1 MPALDVPPRHSTLG
15 RVITGLMAFTVL
27 WGLFVGVHPQP
38 SPRVQ
43 MVMLLAM
50 ALLTVAALWLRRRDR
65 CAYERRLA
73 REAAARAVVEDRL
86 VIARELHDAVSGN
99 LGAITVRCAVA
110 QRLETSPD
118 GLRHALR
125 DVESASREATD
136 GLRHMLAVLR
146 DEGAAAHGIPDPTG
160 AAGPAGPVRAGS
172 ESPVVPAT
180 AVGMAGPARAAGSA
194 SPAGLA
200 AAGPAGPVRA
210 AGSASPAIAAGAPGG
225 PGDRMIRPARGA
237 PAGAGAP
244 HGAGTG
250 GAAVAASWRGSGIG
264 AGDPDSAL
272 AGAVTRARRAGVEVE
287 IDADRGA
294 GPSPMGE
301 TVARVVGEALV
312 NTARHAGPSR
322 ARVTV
327 RQESSRLRVI
337 VVDDGP
343 APGWTPRPGAGQ
355 GLRGLCERVEAM
367 GGTLSAGPLR
377 GAGSAGHGADGA
389 DDGRSA
395 GGAGGTAGA
404 IGDAGAVGASRAGF
418 VVEAVLP
425 LPVARTGGVGGVT
438 GSRDDCFEIRPAR
451 ARGGTP

>member
-1 MPALDVPPRHSTLG
+1 MPAPDVPPRHSTLG

-136 GLRHMLAVLR
+136 GLRRMLAVLR

-160 AAGPAGPVRAGS
+160 AAGMAGPVRAGS

-194 SPAGLA
+194 G
-200 AAGPAGPVRA
+200 
-210 AGSASPAIAAGAPGG
+210 PAIAAGAPGG

-237 PAGAGAP
+237 PAGAP
-244 HGAGTG
+244 HGAGTA
-250 GAAVAASWRGSGIG
+250 GAAVAASWRESGIG
-264 AGDPDSAL
+264 AGNPDSAL

>member
-136 GLRHMLAVLR
+136 GLRRMLAVLR

-180 AVGMAGPARAAGSA
+180 AAGM
-194 SPAGLA
+194 
-200 AAGPAGPVRA
+200 AGPVRA

-294 GPSPMGE
+294 GPSPTGE
-301 TVARVVGEALV
+301 AVARVVGEALV

-327 RQESSRLRVI
+327 RREFSRLRVI

-343 APGWTPRPGAGQ
+343 APGWTPRPGTGQ
-355 GLRGLCERVEAM
+355 GLRGLRELVEAM

-377 GAGSAGHGADGA
+377 GAGGAGRGGDGA
-389 DDGRSA
+389 AGGRGA
-395 GGAGGTAGA
+395 GGADGTAGA
-404 IGDAGAVGASRAGF
+404 VRAGF

-425 LPVARTGGVGGVT
+425 LPATRTGGVGGAT
-438 GSRDDCFEIRPAR
+438 ASRAGPRESAEESHE
-451 ARGGTP
+451 

>member
-125 DVESASREATD
+125 DAESASREATD
-136 GLRHMLAVLR
+136 GLRRMLAVLR

-160 AAGPAGPVRAGS
+160 ASGMAGPVRAGS
-172 ESPVVPAT
+172 ESPV
-180 AVGMAGPARAAGSA
+180 
-194 SPAGLA
+194 GLA
-200 AAGPAGPVRA
+200 AAGPAGPVR
-210 AGSASPAIAAGAPGG
+210 AAGAPGG

-244 HGAGTG
+244 HGAGTA

-301 TVARVVGEALV
+301 AVARVVGEALV

-327 RQESSRLRVI
+327 RREFSRLRVI

-343 APGWTPRPGAGQ
+343 APGWTPRPGTGQ
-355 GLRGLCERVEAM
+355 GLRGLRELVEAM

-377 GAGSAGHGADGA
+377 GAGGAGHGGDGA
-389 DDGRSA
+389 AGGRGA
-395 GGAGGTAGA
+395 GGADGT
-404 IGDAGAVGASRAGF
+404 AGAVGAVRAGF

-425 LPVARTGGVGGVT
+425 LPATRTGGVGGAT
-438 GSRDDCFEIRPAR
+438 ASRAGPRESAEESHE
-451 ARGGTP
+451 

>member
-1 MPALDVPPRHSTLG
+1 MPAPDVPPRHSPLG
-15 RVITGLMAFTVL
+15 RAITGLTVVVVGLGTMVGFFPAPSRRAQMTVL
-27 WGLFVGVHPQP
+27 LVMAGLV
-38 SPRVQ
+38 
-43 MVMLLAM
+43 
-50 ALLTVAALWLRRRDR
+50 VASLWLRRRDQR
-65 CAYERRLA
+65 AYERRLA
-73 REAAARAVVEDRL
+73 QETAARAVAEDRL

-110 QRLETSPD
+110 QRLETTPD

-125 DVESASREATD
+125 DAESSSREATD
-136 GLRHMLAVLR
+136 GLRRMLAVLR

-160 AAGPAGPVRAGS
+160 AAGP
-172 ESPVVPAT
+172 E
-180 AVGMAGPARAAGSA
+180 GPAGF
-194 SPAGLA
+194 A
-200 AAGPAGPVRA
+200 AAGEAGV
-210 AGSASPAIAAGAPGG
+210 PGG
-225 PGDRMIRPARGA
+225 PGNRMIRPARGT
-237 PAGAGAP
+237 PAGAGASR
-244 HGAGTG
+244 GTG
-250 GAAVAASWRGSGIG
+250 AAGAAVGASWRGTGIG

-272 AGAVTRARRAGVEVE
+272 AEAVTRARRAGVEVE

>member
-1 MPALDVPPRHSTLG
+1 MPAPDVPPRHSTLG

-65 CAYERRLA
+65 RAYERRLA

-99 LGAITVRCAVA
+99 LSAITVRCAVA

-125 DVESASREATD
+125 DAESSSREATD
-136 GLRHMLAVLR
+136 GLRRMLAVLR

-160 AAGPAGPVRAGS
+160 AAGP
-172 ESPVVPAT
+172 E
-180 AVGMAGPARAAGSA
+180 GPAGF
-194 SPAGLA
+194 A
-200 AAGPAGPVRA
+200 AAGEAGV
-210 AGSASPAIAAGAPGG
+210 PGG
-225 PGDRMIRPARGA
+225 PGNRMIRPARGT
-237 PAGAGAP
+237 PAGAGASR
-244 HGAGTG
+244 GTG
-250 GAAVAASWRGSGIG
+250 TAGAAVGASWRGTGIG

-272 AGAVTRARRAGVEVE
+272 AEAVTRARRAGVEVE

-343 APGWTPRPGAGQ
+343 APGWTPRPGTGQ
-355 GLRGLCERVEAM
+355 GLRGLRELVEAM

-377 GAGSAGHGADGA
+377 GAGGAGHGGDGA
-389 DDGRSA
+389 AGGRGA
-395 GGAGGTAGA
+395 GGADGT
-404 IGDAGAVGASRAGF
+404 AGAVGAVRAGF
-418 VVEAVLP
+418 VVEAILP
-425 LPVARTGGVGGVT
+425 LPATRTGGVGGAT
-438 GSRDDCFEIRPAR
+438 ASRAGPRESAEESHE
-451 ARGGTP
+451 

>member
-136 GLRHMLAVLR
+136 GLRRMLAVLR

-160 AAGPAGPVRAGS
+160 AA
-172 ESPVVPAT
+172 
-180 AVGMAGPARAAGSA
+180 GMAGPARAAGSA

-200 AAGPAGPVRA
+200 AAGPAGPARA
-210 AGSASPAIAAGAPGG
+210 AGSAGPAIAAGAPGG

-244 HGAGTG
+244 HGAGTA

-294 GPSPMGE
+294 GPSPTGE
-301 TVARVVGEALV
+301 AVARVVGEALV

-327 RQESSRLRVI
+327 RREFSRLRVI

-343 APGWTPRPGAGQ
+343 APGWTPRPGTGQ
-355 GLRGLCERVEAM
+355 GLRGLRELVEAM

-377 GAGSAGHGADGA
+377 GAGGAGRGGDGAAGGRGAGGADG
-389 DDGRSA
+389 
-395 GGAGGTAGA
+395 T
-404 IGDAGAVGASRAGF
+404 AGAVGAVRAGF

-425 LPVARTGGVGGVT
+425 LPATRTGGVGGAT
-438 GSRDDCFEIRPAR
+438 ASRAGPRESAEESHE
-451 ARGGTP
+451 

>member
-1 MPALDVPPRHSTLG
+1 
-15 RVITGLMAFTVL
+15 MAFTVL

-136 GLRHMLAVLR
+136 GLRRMLAVLR

-180 AVGMAGPARAAGSA
+180 AAGM
-194 SPAGLA
+194 
-200 AAGPAGPVRA
+200 AGPVRA

-343 APGWTPRPGAGQ
+343 APGWTPRPGTGQ
-355 GLRGLCERVEAM
+355 GLRGLRELVEAM

-377 GAGSAGHGADGA
+377 GAGGAGRGGDGA
-389 DDGRSA
+389 AGGRGA
-395 GGAGGTAGA
+395 GGADGTAGA
-404 IGDAGAVGASRAGF
+404 VRAGF

-425 LPVARTGGVGGVT
+425 LPATRTGGVGGAT
-438 GSRDDCFEIRPAR
+438 ASRAGPRESAEESHE
-451 ARGGTP
+451 

>member
-65 CAYERRLA
+65 RAYERRLA

-125 DVESASREATD
+125 DAESSSREATD
-136 GLRHMLAVLR
+136 GLRRMLAVLR

-160 AAGPAGPVRAGS
+160 AAGP
-172 ESPVVPAT
+172 E
-180 AVGMAGPARAAGSA
+180 GPAGF
-194 SPAGLA
+194 A
-200 AAGPAGPVRA
+200 AAGEAGV
-210 AGSASPAIAAGAPGG
+210 PGG
-225 PGDRMIRPARGA
+225 PGNRMIRPARGT
-237 PAGAGAP
+237 PAGAGASR
-244 HGAGTG
+244 GTG
-250 GAAVAASWRGSGIG
+250 TAGAAVGASWRGTGIG

-272 AGAVTRARRAGVEVE
+272 AEAVTRARRAGVEVE

-367 GGTLSAGPLR
+367 GGTLSLVLDVDDHLVVPDPEPEHSREWSRHRLQEVPRIVSPLDFPQLVEHTLPDTAIKSLHGLLGTRSELNDPVRHLPLLLRCGSPQALTALRRETAGPW
-377 GAGSAGHGADGA
+377 
-389 DDGRSA
+389 
-395 GGAGGTAGA
+395 
-404 IGDAGAVGASRAGF
+404 
-418 VVEAVLP
+418 P
-425 LPVARTGGVGGVT
+425 
-438 GSRDDCFEIRPAR
+438 PA
-451 ARGGTP
+451 APSVPSPPA

>member
-1 MPALDVPPRHSTLG
+1 M
-15 RVITGLMAFTVL
+15 ITGLTVVIVGLGTMVGFFPAPSRRAQMTVL
-27 WGLFVGVHPQP
+27 LVMAGLV
-38 SPRVQ
+38 
-43 MVMLLAM
+43 
-50 ALLTVAALWLRRRDR
+50 VASLWLRRRDQR
-65 CAYERRLA
+65 AYERRLA
-73 REAAARAVVEDRL
+73 QETAARAVAEDRL

-110 QRLETSPD
+110 QRLETTPD

-125 DVESASREATD
+125 DAESSSREATD
-136 GLRHMLAVLR
+136 GLRRMLAVLR

-160 AAGPAGPVRAGS
+160 AAGP
-172 ESPVVPAT
+172 E
-180 AVGMAGPARAAGSA
+180 GPAGF
-194 SPAGLA
+194 A
-200 AAGPAGPVRA
+200 AAGEAGV
-210 AGSASPAIAAGAPGG
+210 PGG
-225 PGDRMIRPARGA
+225 PGNRMIRPARGT
-237 PAGAGAP
+237 PAGAGASR
-244 HGAGTG
+244 GTG
-250 GAAVAASWRGSGIG
+250 TAGAAVGASWRGTGIG

-272 AGAVTRARRAGVEVE
+272 AEAVTRARRAGVEVE

>member
-1 MPALDVPPRHSTLG
+1 MPAPDVPPRHSTLG

-65 CAYERRLA
+65 RAYERRLA

-99 LGAITVRCAVA
+99 LSAITVRCAVA

-125 DVESASREATD
+125 DAESSSREATD
-136 GLRHMLAVLR
+136 GLRRMLAVLR

-160 AAGPAGPVRAGS
+160 AAGP
-172 ESPVVPAT
+172 E
-180 AVGMAGPARAAGSA
+180 GPAGF
-194 SPAGLA
+194 A
-200 AAGPAGPVRA
+200 AAGEAGV
-210 AGSASPAIAAGAPGG
+210 PGG
-225 PGDRMIRPARGA
+225 PGNRMIRPARGT
-237 PAGAGAP
+237 PAGAGAARGP
-244 HGAGTG
+244 RPPGAPRGAAGGGAG
-250 GAAVAASWRGSGIG
+250 RG
-264 AGDPDSAL
+264 AGAPAPPL
-272 AGAVTRARRAGVEVE
+272 AEAVTRARRAGVEVE

-367 GGTLSAGPLR
+367 GGTLSLVLDVDDHPVVPDPEPEHPREWSRHRLQEVPRIVSPLDFPQLVEHTLPDTAIKSLHGLLGTRSELNDPVRHLPLLLRCGSPQALTALRRETAGPW
-377 GAGSAGHGADGA
+377 
-389 DDGRSA
+389 
-395 GGAGGTAGA
+395 
-404 IGDAGAVGASRAGF
+404 
-418 VVEAVLP
+418 P
-425 LPVARTGGVGGVT
+425 
-438 GSRDDCFEIRPAR
+438 PA
-451 ARGGTP
+451 APSVPSPPA

>member
-1 MPALDVPPRHSTLG
+1 
-15 RVITGLMAFTVL
+15 MAFTVL

-125 DVESASREATD
+125 DAESSSREATD
-136 GLRHMLAVLR
+136 GLRRMLAVLR

-160 AAGPAGPVRAGS
+160 AAGP
-172 ESPVVPAT
+172 E
-180 AVGMAGPARAAGSA
+180 GPAGF
-194 SPAGLA
+194 A
-200 AAGPAGPVRA
+200 AAGEAGV
-210 AGSASPAIAAGAPGG
+210 PGG
-225 PGDRMIRPARGA
+225 PGNRMIRPARGT
-237 PAGAGAP
+237 PAGAGASR
-244 HGAGTG
+244 GTG
-250 GAAVAASWRGSGIG
+250 TAGAAVGASWRGTGIG

-272 AGAVTRARRAGVEVE
+272 AEAVTRARRAGVEVE

>member
-136 GLRHMLAVLR
+136 GLRRMLAVLR

-160 AAGPAGPVRAGS
+160 ASGMAGPVRAGS

-180 AVGMAGPARAAGSA
+180 AAGMAGPTRAAGSA
-194 SPAGLA
+194 G
-200 AAGPAGPVRA
+200 
-210 AGSASPAIAAGAPGG
+210 PAIAAGAPGG

-244 HGAGTG
+244 HGAGTA
-250 GAAVAASWRGSGIG
+250 GAAVAASWRESGIG

-301 TVARVVGEALV
+301 AVARVVGEALV

-327 RQESSRLRVI
+327 RREFSRLRVI

-343 APGWTPRPGAGQ
+343 APGWTPRPGTGQ
-355 GLRGLCERVEAM
+355 GLRGLRELVEAM

-377 GAGSAGHGADGA
+377 GAGGAGHGGDGA
-389 DDGRSA
+389 AGGRGA
-395 GGAGGTAGA
+395 GGADGT
-404 IGDAGAVGASRAGF
+404 AGAVGAVRAGF

-425 LPVARTGGVGGVT
+425 LPATRTGGVGGAT
-438 GSRDDCFEIRPAR
+438 ASRAGPRESAEESHE
-451 ARGGTP
+451 

>member
-1 MPALDVPPRHSTLG
+1 MPAPDVPPRHSTLG

-99 LGAITVRCAVA
+99 LSAITVRCAVA

-125 DVESASREATD
+125 DAESSSREATD
-136 GLRHMLAVLR
+136 GLRRMLAVLR

-160 AAGPAGPVRAGS
+160 AAGP
-172 ESPVVPAT
+172 E
-180 AVGMAGPARAAGSA
+180 GPAGF
-194 SPAGLA
+194 A
-200 AAGPAGPVRA
+200 AAGEAGV
-210 AGSASPAIAAGAPGG
+210 PGG
-225 PGDRMIRPARGA
+225 PGNRMIRPARGT
-237 PAGAGAP
+237 PAGAGASR
-244 HGAGTG
+244 GTG
-250 GAAVAASWRGSGIG
+250 TAGAAVGASWRGTGIG

-272 AGAVTRARRAGVEVE
+272 AEAVTRARRAGVEVE

-367 GGTLSAGPLR
+367 GGTLSLVLDVDDHLVVPDPEPEHPREWSRHRLQEVPRIVSPLDFPQLVEHTLPDTAIKSLHGLLGTRSELNDPVRHLPLLLRCGSPQALTALRRETAGPW
-377 GAGSAGHGADGA
+377 
-389 DDGRSA
+389 
-395 GGAGGTAGA
+395 
-404 IGDAGAVGASRAGF
+404 
-418 VVEAVLP
+418 P
-425 LPVARTGGVGGVT
+425 
-438 GSRDDCFEIRPAR
+438 PA
-451 ARGGTP
+451 APSVPSPPA

>member
-1 MPALDVPPRHSTLG
+1 M
-15 RVITGLMAFTVL
+15 ITGLTVVIVGLGTMVGFSPAPSRRAQMTVL
-27 WGLFVGVHPQP
+27 LVMAGLV
-38 SPRVQ
+38 
-43 MVMLLAM
+43 
-50 ALLTVAALWLRRRDR
+50 VASLWLRRRDQR
-65 CAYERRLA
+65 AYERRLA
-73 REAAARAVVEDRL
+73 QETAARAVAEDRL

-110 QRLETSPD
+110 QRLETTPD

-125 DVESASREATD
+125 DAESSSREATD
-136 GLRHMLAVLR
+136 GLRRMLAVLR

-160 AAGPAGPVRAGS
+160 AAGP
-172 ESPVVPAT
+172 E
-180 AVGMAGPARAAGSA
+180 GPAGF
-194 SPAGLA
+194 A
-200 AAGPAGPVRA
+200 AAGEAGV
-210 AGSASPAIAAGAPGG
+210 PGG
-225 PGDRMIRPARGA
+225 PGTRMIRPARGT
-237 PAGAGAP
+237 PAGAGASR
-244 HGAGTG
+244 GTG
-250 GAAVAASWRGSGIG
+250 TAGAAVGASWRGTGIG

-272 AGAVTRARRAGVEVE
+272 AEAVTRARRAGVEVE

-301 TVARVVGEALV
+301 TVARVVGESLV

>member
-125 DVESASREATD
+125 DAESSSREATD
-136 GLRHMLAVLR
+136 GLRRMLAVLR

-160 AAGPAGPVRAGS
+160 AAGP
-172 ESPVVPAT
+172 E
-180 AVGMAGPARAAGSA
+180 GPAGF
-194 SPAGLA
+194 A
-200 AAGPAGPVRA
+200 AAGEAGV
-210 AGSASPAIAAGAPGG
+210 PGG
-225 PGDRMIRPARGA
+225 PGNRMIRPARGT
-237 PAGAGAP
+237 PAGAGASR
-244 HGAGTG
+244 GTG
-250 GAAVAASWRGSGIG
+250 TAGAAVGASWRGTGIG

-272 AGAVTRARRAGVEVE
+272 AEAVTRARRAGVEVE

-367 GGTLSAGPLR
+367 GGTLSLVLDVDDHLVVPDPEPEHPREWSRHRLQEVPRIVSPLDFPQLVEHTLPDTAIKSLHGLLGTRSELNDPVRHLPLLLRCGSSQALTALSRETAGP
-377 GAGSAGHGADGA
+377 
-389 DDGRSA
+389 
-395 GGAGGTAGA
+395 
-404 IGDAGAVGASRAGF
+404 
-418 VVEAVLP
+418 
-425 LPVARTGGVGGVT
+425 
-438 GSRDDCFEIRPAR
+438 
-451 ARGGTP
+451 

>member
-1 MPALDVPPRHSTLG
+1 MPAPDVPPRHSTLG

-65 CAYERRLA
+65 RAYERRLA

-125 DVESASREATD
+125 DAESSSREATD
-136 GLRHMLAVLR
+136 GLRRMLAVLR

-160 AAGPAGPVRAGS
+160 AAGP
-172 ESPVVPAT
+172 E
-180 AVGMAGPARAAGSA
+180 GPAGF
-194 SPAGLA
+194 A
-200 AAGPAGPVRA
+200 AAGEAGV
-210 AGSASPAIAAGAPGG
+210 PGG
-225 PGDRMIRPARGA
+225 PGNRMIRPARGT
-237 PAGAGAP
+237 PAGAGASR
-244 HGAGTG
+244 GTG
-250 GAAVAASWRGSGIG
+250 TAGAAVGASWRGTGIG

-272 AGAVTRARRAGVEVE
+272 AEAVTRARRAGVEVE

-367 GGTLSAGPLR
+367 GGTLSLVLDVDDHLVVPDPEPEHPREWSRHRLQEVPRIVSPLDFPQLVEHTLPDTAIKSLHGLLGTRSELNDPVRHLPLLLRCGSPQALTALRRETAGPW
-377 GAGSAGHGADGA
+377 
-389 DDGRSA
+389 
-395 GGAGGTAGA
+395 
-404 IGDAGAVGASRAGF
+404 
-418 VVEAVLP
+418 P
-425 LPVARTGGVGGVT
+425 
-438 GSRDDCFEIRPAR
+438 PA
-451 ARGGTP
+451 APSVPSPPA

>member
-136 GLRHMLAVLR
+136 GLRRMLAVLR

-180 AVGMAGPARAAGSA
+180 AAGMAGPA
-194 SPAGLA
+194 
-200 AAGPAGPVRA
+200 RA

-287 IDADRGA
+287 IDADRGV
-294 GPSPMGE
+294 GPSPTGE
-301 TVARVVGEALV
+301 AVARVVGEALV

-327 RQESSRLRVI
+327 RREFSRLRVI

-343 APGWTPRPGAGQ
+343 APGWTPRPGTGQ
-355 GLRGLCERVEAM
+355 GLRGLRELVEAM

-377 GAGSAGHGADGA
+377 GAGGAGRGGDGA
-389 DDGRSA
+389 AGGRGA
-395 GGAGGTAGA
+395 GGADGTAGA
-404 IGDAGAVGASRAGF
+404 VRAGF

-425 LPVARTGGVGGVT
+425 LPATRTGGVGGAT
-438 GSRDDCFEIRPAR
+438 ASRAGPRESAEESHE
-451 ARGGTP
+451 

>member
-27 WGLFVGVHPQP
+27 WGLFVGVYPQP

-136 GLRHMLAVLR
+136 GLRRMLAVLR

-160 AAGPAGPVRAGS
+160 ASGMAGPVRAGS

-180 AVGMAGPARAAGSA
+180 ASGMAGPTRAAGSA

-244 HGAGTG
+244 HGAGTA

-294 GPSPMGE
+294 GPSPTGE
-301 TVARVVGEALV
+301 AVARVVGEALV

-327 RQESSRLRVI
+327 RREFSRLRVI

-343 APGWTPRPGAGQ
+343 APGWTPRPGTGQ
-355 GLRGLCERVEAM
+355 GLRGLRELVEAM

-377 GAGSAGHGADGA
+377 GAGGAGHGGDGA
-389 DDGRSA
+389 AGGRGA
-395 GGAGGTAGA
+395 GGADGT
-404 IGDAGAVGASRAGF
+404 AGAVGAVRAGF

-425 LPVARTGGVGGVT
+425 LPATRTGGVGGAT
-438 GSRDDCFEIRPAR
+438 ASRAGPRESAEESHE
-451 ARGGTP
+451 

>member
-1 MPALDVPPRHSTLG
+1 MPAPDVPPRHSPLG
-15 RVITGLMAFTVL
+15 RAITGLTVVVFGLGTMVGFSPVPSRRAQMTVL
-27 WGLFVGVHPQP
+27 LVMAGLV
-38 SPRVQ
+38 
-43 MVMLLAM
+43 
-50 ALLTVAALWLRRRDR
+50 VASLWLLRRDQR
-65 CAYERRLA
+65 AYERRLA
-73 REAAARAVVEDRL
+73 QETAARAVAEDRL

-110 QRLETSPD
+110 QRLETTPD

-125 DVESASREATD
+125 DAESSSREATD
-136 GLRHMLAVLR
+136 GLRRMLAVLR

-160 AAGPAGPVRAGS
+160 AAGP
-172 ESPVVPAT
+172 E
-180 AVGMAGPARAAGSA
+180 GPAGF
-194 SPAGLA
+194 A
-200 AAGPAGPVRA
+200 AAGEAGV
-210 AGSASPAIAAGAPGG
+210 PGG
-225 PGDRMIRPARGA
+225 PGNRMIRPARGT
-237 PAGAGAP
+237 PAGAGASR
-244 HGAGTG
+244 GTG
-250 GAAVAASWRGSGIG
+250 TAGAAVGASWRGTGIG

-272 AGAVTRARRAGVEVE
+272 AEAVTRARRAGVEVE

>member
-1 MPALDVPPRHSTLG
+1 MPAPDVPPRHSTLG
-15 RVITGLMAFTVL
+15 RVITGLTVVIV
-27 WGLFVGVHPQP
+27 GLGTMVGFSPAP
-38 SPRVQ
+38 SRRAQ
-43 MVMLLAM
+43 MT
-50 ALLTVAALWLRRRDR
+50 ALLVMAGLVAASLWLRRRDR
-65 CAYERRLA
+65 RAHERRLTQ
-73 REAAARAVVEDRL
+73 ETAARAVAEDRL

-110 QRLETSPD
+110 QRLETTPD
-118 GLRHALR
+118 GLRTALD
-125 DVESASREATD
+125 DVETASREATYA
-136 GLRHMLAVLR
+136 LRRMLAVLR

-160 AAGPAGPVRAGS
+160 AAGP
-172 ESPVVPAT
+172 E
-180 AVGMAGPARAAGSA
+180 GPAGF
-194 SPAGLA
+194 A
-200 AAGPAGPVRA
+200 AAGEAGV
-210 AGSASPAIAAGAPGG
+210 PGG
-225 PGDRMIRPARGA
+225 PGNRMIRPARGT
-237 PAGAGAP
+237 PAGAGASR
-244 HGAGTG
+244 GTG
-250 GAAVAASWRGSGIG
+250 TAGAAVGASWRGTGIG

-272 AGAVTRARRAGVEVE
+272 AEAVTRARRAGVEVE

>member
-1 MPALDVPPRHSTLG
+1 M
-15 RVITGLMAFTVL
+15 ITGLTVVIVGLGTMVGFFPAPSRRAQMTVL
-27 WGLFVGVHPQP
+27 LVMAGLV
-38 SPRVQ
+38 
-43 MVMLLAM
+43 
-50 ALLTVAALWLRRRDR
+50 VASLWLRRRDQR
-65 CAYERRLA
+65 AYERRLA
-73 REAAARAVVEDRL
+73 QETAARAVAEDRL

-110 QRLETSPD
+110 QRLETTPD

-125 DVESASREATD
+125 DAESSSREATD
-136 GLRHMLAVLR
+136 GLRRMLAVLR

-160 AAGPAGPVRAGS
+160 AAGP
-172 ESPVVPAT
+172 E
-180 AVGMAGPARAAGSA
+180 GPAGF
-194 SPAGLA
+194 A
-200 AAGPAGPVRA
+200 AAGEAGV
-210 AGSASPAIAAGAPGG
+210 PGG
-225 PGDRMIRPARGA
+225 PGNRMIRPARGT
-237 PAGAGAP
+237 PAGAGASP
-244 HGAGTG
+244 GTG
-250 GAAVAASWRGSGIG
+250 TAGAAVGASWRGTGIG

-272 AGAVTRARRAGVEVE
+272 AEAVTRARRAGVEVE

>member
-1 MPALDVPPRHSTLG
+1 M
-15 RVITGLMAFTVL
+15 ITGLTVVVVGLGTMVGFSPAPSRRAQMTVL
-27 WGLFVGVHPQP
+27 LVMAGLV
-38 SPRVQ
+38 
-43 MVMLLAM
+43 
-50 ALLTVAALWLRRRDR
+50 VASLWLRRRDQR
-65 CAYERRLA
+65 AYERRLA
-73 REAAARAVVEDRL
+73 QETAARAVAEDRL

-110 QRLETSPD
+110 QRLETTPD

-125 DVESASREATD
+125 DAESSSREATD
-136 GLRHMLAVLR
+136 GLRRMLAVLR

-160 AAGPAGPVRAGS
+160 AAGP
-172 ESPVVPAT
+172 E
-180 AVGMAGPARAAGSA
+180 GPAGF
-194 SPAGLA
+194 A
-200 AAGPAGPVRA
+200 AAGEAGV
-210 AGSASPAIAAGAPGG
+210 PGG
-225 PGDRMIRPARGA
+225 PGNRMIRPARGT
-237 PAGAGAP
+237 PAGAGASR
-244 HGAGTG
+244 GTG
-250 GAAVAASWRGSGIG
+250 PAGAAVGASWRGTGIG

-272 AGAVTRARRAGVEVE
+272 AEAVTRARRAGVEVE

-389 DDGRSA
+389 DDGRST

>member
-1 MPALDVPPRHSTLG
+1 M
-15 RVITGLMAFTVL
+15 ITGLTVVIVGLGTMVGFSPAPSRRAQMTVL
-27 WGLFVGVHPQP
+27 LVMAGL
-38 SPRVQ
+38 
-43 MVMLLAM
+43 
-50 ALLTVAALWLRRRDR
+50 VAASLWLRRRDR
-65 CAYERRLA
+65 RAHERRLTQ
-73 REAAARAVVEDRL
+73 ETAARAVAEDRL

-110 QRLETSPD
+110 QRLETTPD

-125 DVESASREATD
+125 DAESSSREATD
-136 GLRHMLAVLR
+136 GLRRMLAVLR

-160 AAGPAGPVRAGS
+160 AAGP
-172 ESPVVPAT
+172 E
-180 AVGMAGPARAAGSA
+180 GPAGF
-194 SPAGLA
+194 A
-200 AAGPAGPVRA
+200 AAGEAGV
-210 AGSASPAIAAGAPGG
+210 PGG
-225 PGDRMIRPARGA
+225 PGNRMIRPARGT
-237 PAGAGAP
+237 PAGAGASR
-244 HGAGTG
+244 GTG
-250 GAAVAASWRGSGIG
+250 TAGAAVGASWRGTGIG

-272 AGAVTRARRAGVEVE
+272 AEAVTRARRAGVEVE

>member
-1 MPALDVPPRHSTLG
+1 
-15 RVITGLMAFTVL
+15 
-27 WGLFVGVHPQP
+27 
-38 SPRVQ
+38 
-43 MVMLLAM
+43 
-50 ALLTVAALWLRRRDR
+50 
-65 CAYERRLA
+65 
-73 REAAARAVVEDRL
+73 
-86 VIARELHDAVSGN
+86 
-99 LGAITVRCAVA
+99 
-110 QRLETSPD
+110 
-118 GLRHALR
+118 
-125 DVESASREATD
+125 
-136 GLRHMLAVLR
+136 MLAVLR

-244 HGAGTG
+244 HGAGTA

-343 APGWTPRPGAGQ
+343 APGWTPRPGTGQ
-355 GLRGLCERVEAM
+355 GLRGLRELVEAM

-377 GAGSAGHGADGA
+377 GAGGAGHGGDGA
-389 DDGRSA
+389 AGGRGA
-395 GGAGGTAGA
+395 GGADGT
-404 IGDAGAVGASRAGF
+404 AGAVGAVRAGF

-425 LPVARTGGVGGVT
+425 LPATRTGGVGGAT
-438 GSRDDCFEIRPAR
+438 ASRAGPRESAEESHE
-451 ARGGTP
+451 

>member
-1 MPALDVPPRHSTLG
+1 MPALDALPRHSALG
-15 RVITGLMAFTVL
+15 RAITGLTVVVVGLGTMVGFSPAPSRRAQMTVL
-27 WGLFVGVHPQP
+27 LVMAGLV
-38 SPRVQ
+38 
-43 MVMLLAM
+43 
-50 ALLTVAALWLRRRDR
+50 VASLWLRRRDQR
-65 CAYERRLA
+65 AYERRLA
-73 REAAARAVVEDRL
+73 QETAARAVAEDRL

-110 QRLETSPD
+110 QRLETTPD

-125 DVESASREATD
+125 DAESSSREATD
-136 GLRHMLAVLR
+136 GLRRMLAVLR

-160 AAGPAGPVRAGS
+160 AAGP
-172 ESPVVPAT
+172 E
-180 AVGMAGPARAAGSA
+180 GPAGF
-194 SPAGLA
+194 A
-200 AAGPAGPVRA
+200 AAGEAGV
-210 AGSASPAIAAGAPGG
+210 PGG
-225 PGDRMIRPARGA
+225 PGNRMIRPARGT
-237 PAGAGAP
+237 PAGAGASR
-244 HGAGTG
+244 GTG
-250 GAAVAASWRGSGIG
+250 TAGAAVGASWRGTGIG

-272 AGAVTRARRAGVEVE
+272 AEAVTRARRAGVEVE

-389 DDGRSA
+389 DDGRST

>member
-136 GLRHMLAVLR
+136 GLRRMLAVLR

-160 AAGPAGPVRAGS
+160 AS
-172 ESPVVPAT
+172 
-180 AVGMAGPARAAGSA
+180 GM
-194 SPAGLA
+194 
-200 AAGPAGPVRA
+200 AGPVRA
-210 AGSASPAIAAGAPGG
+210 AGSAGPAIAAGAPGG

-244 HGAGTG
+244 HGAGTA
-250 GAAVAASWRGSGIG
+250 GAAVAASWRESGIG

-301 TVARVVGEALV
+301 AVARVVGEALV

-327 RQESSRLRVI
+327 RREFSRLRVI

-343 APGWTPRPGAGQ
+343 APGWTPRPGTGQ
-355 GLRGLCERVEAM
+355 GLRGLRELVEAM

-377 GAGSAGHGADGA
+377 GAGGAGHGGDGA
-389 DDGRSA
+389 AGGRGA
-395 GGAGGTAGA
+395 GGADGT
-404 IGDAGAVGASRAGF
+404 AGAVGAVRAGF

-425 LPVARTGGVGGVT
+425 LPATRTGGVGGAT
-438 GSRDDCFEIRPAR
+438 ASRAGPRESAEESHE
-451 ARGGTP
+451 

>member
-136 GLRHMLAVLR
+136 GLRRMLAVLR

-160 AAGPAGPVRAGS
+160 AAGMAGPV
-172 ESPVVPAT
+172 
-180 AVGMAGPARAAGSA
+180 RAAGSA

-200 AAGPAGPVRA
+200 AAGPAGPAR
-210 AGSASPAIAAGAPGG
+210 AAGAPGG
-225 PGDRMIRPARGA
+225 FGDRMIRPARGA

-244 HGAGTG
+244 HGAGTA
-250 GAAVAASWRGSGIG
+250 GAAVAASWRESGIG

-343 APGWTPRPGAGQ
+343 APGWTPRPGTGQ
-355 GLRGLCERVEAM
+355 GLRGLRELVEAM

-377 GAGSAGHGADGA
+377 GAGGAGHGGDGA
-389 DDGRSA
+389 AGGRGA
-395 GGAGGTAGA
+395 GGADGT
-404 IGDAGAVGASRAGF
+404 AGAVGAVRAGF

-425 LPVARTGGVGGVT
+425 LPATRTGGVGGAT
-438 GSRDDCFEIRPAR
+438 ASRAGPRESAEESHE
-451 ARGGTP
+451 

>member
-1 MPALDVPPRHSTLG
+1 MPAPDVPPRHSTLG
-15 RVITGLMAFTVL
+15 RVITGLTVVIVGLGTMVGFFPAPSRRAQMTVL
-27 WGLFVGVHPQP
+27 LVMAGLV
-38 SPRVQ
+38 
-43 MVMLLAM
+43 
-50 ALLTVAALWLRRRDR
+50 VASLWLRRRDQR
-65 CAYERRLA
+65 AYERRLA
-73 REAAARAVVEDRL
+73 QETAARAVAEDRL

-110 QRLETSPD
+110 QRLETTPD

-125 DVESASREATD
+125 DAESSSREATD
-136 GLRHMLAVLR
+136 GLRRMLAVLR

-160 AAGPAGPVRAGS
+160 AAGP
-172 ESPVVPAT
+172 E
-180 AVGMAGPARAAGSA
+180 GPAGF
-194 SPAGLA
+194 A
-200 AAGPAGPVRA
+200 AAGEAGV
-210 AGSASPAIAAGAPGG
+210 PGG
-225 PGDRMIRPARGA
+225 PGNRMIRPARGT
-237 PAGAGAP
+237 PAGAGASRGP
-244 HGAGTG
+244 GTA
-250 GAAVAASWRGSGIG
+250 GAAVGASWRGTGIG

-272 AGAVTRARRAGVEVE
+272 AEAVTRARRAGVEVE

>member
-1 MPALDVPPRHSTLG
+1 MPAPDVPPRHSTLG
-15 RVITGLMAFTVL
+15 RVITGLTVVIVGLGTMVGFSPAPSRRAQMTVL
-27 WGLFVGVHPQP
+27 LVMAGLV
-38 SPRVQ
+38 
-43 MVMLLAM
+43 
-50 ALLTVAALWLRRRDR
+50 VASLWLRRRDQR
-65 CAYERRLA
+65 AYERRLA
-73 REAAARAVVEDRL
+73 QETAARAVAEDRL

-110 QRLETSPD
+110 QRLETTPD

-125 DVESASREATD
+125 DAESSSREATD
-136 GLRHMLAVLR
+136 GLRRMLAVLR

-160 AAGPAGPVRAGS
+160 AAGP
-172 ESPVVPAT
+172 E
-180 AVGMAGPARAAGSA
+180 GPAGF
-194 SPAGLA
+194 A
-200 AAGPAGPVRA
+200 AAGEAGV
-210 AGSASPAIAAGAPGG
+210 PGG
-225 PGDRMIRPARGA
+225 PGNRMIRPARGT
-237 PAGAGAP
+237 PAGAGASR
-244 HGAGTG
+244 GTG
-250 GAAVAASWRGSGIG
+250 TAGAAVGASWRGTGIG

-272 AGAVTRARRAGVEVE
+272 AEAVTRARRAGVEVE

-301 TVARVVGEALV
+301 TVARVVGESLV

>member
-136 GLRHMLAVLR
+136 GLRRMLAVLR

-160 AAGPAGPVRAGS
+160 AAGMAGPV
-172 ESPVVPAT
+172 
-180 AVGMAGPARAAGSA
+180 RAAGSA

-200 AAGPAGPVRA
+200 AAGPAGPAR
-210 AGSASPAIAAGAPGG
+210 AAGAPGG
-225 PGDRMIRPARGA
+225 FGDRMIRPARGA

-294 GPSPMGE
+294 GPSPTGE
-301 TVARVVGEALV
+301 AVARVVGEALV

-327 RQESSRLRVI
+327 RREFSRLRVI

-343 APGWTPRPGAGQ
+343 APGWTPRPGTGQ
-355 GLRGLCERVEAM
+355 GLRGLRELVEAM

-377 GAGSAGHGADGA
+377 GAGGAGRGGDGA
-389 DDGRSA
+389 AGGRGA
-395 GGAGGTAGA
+395 GGADGTAGA
-404 IGDAGAVGASRAGF
+404 VRAGF

-425 LPVARTGGVGGVT
+425 LPATRTGGVGGAT
-438 GSRDDCFEIRPAR
+438 ASRAGPRESAEESHE
-451 ARGGTP
+451 

>member
-1 MPALDVPPRHSTLG
+1 MPAPDVPPRHSTLG

-43 MVMLLAM
+43 MVMLLVM
-50 ALLTVAALWLRRRDR
+50 AGLVVASLWLRRRDQR
-65 CAYERRLA
+65 AYERRLA
-73 REAAARAVVEDRL
+73 QETAARAVAEDRL

-110 QRLETSPD
+110 QRLETTPD

-125 DVESASREATD
+125 DAESSSREATD
-136 GLRHMLAVLR
+136 GLRRMLAVLR

-160 AAGPAGPVRAGS
+160 AAGP
-172 ESPVVPAT
+172 E
-180 AVGMAGPARAAGSA
+180 GPAGF
-194 SPAGLA
+194 A
-200 AAGPAGPVRA
+200 AAGEAGV
-210 AGSASPAIAAGAPGG
+210 PGG
-225 PGDRMIRPARGA
+225 PGNRMIRPARGT
-237 PAGAGAP
+237 PAGAGASR
-244 HGAGTG
+244 GTG
-250 GAAVAASWRGSGIG
+250 TAGAAVGASWRGTGIG

-272 AGAVTRARRAGVEVE
+272 AEAVTRARRAGVEVE

>member
-1 MPALDVPPRHSTLG
+1 M
-15 RVITGLMAFTVL
+15 TVL
-27 WGLFVGVHPQP
+27 LVMAGLV
-38 SPRVQ
+38 
-43 MVMLLAM
+43 
-50 ALLTVAALWLRRRDR
+50 VASLWLRRRDQR
-65 CAYERRLA
+65 AYERRLA
-73 REAAARAVVEDRL
+73 QETAARAVAEDRL

-136 GLRHMLAVLR
+136 GLRRMLAVLR

-160 AAGPAGPVRAGS
+160 AS
-172 ESPVVPAT
+172 
-180 AVGMAGPARAAGSA
+180 GM
-194 SPAGLA
+194 
-200 AAGPAGPVRA
+200 AGPVRA
-210 AGSASPAIAAGAPGG
+210 AGSAGPAIAAGAPGG

-244 HGAGTG
+244 HGAGTA
-250 GAAVAASWRGSGIG
+250 GAAVAASWRESGIG

-343 APGWTPRPGAGQ
+343 APGWTPRPGTGQ
-355 GLRGLCERVEAM
+355 GLRGLRELVEAM

-377 GAGSAGHGADGA
+377 GAGGAGHGGDGA
-389 DDGRSA
+389 AGGRGA
-395 GGAGGTAGA
+395 GGADGT
-404 IGDAGAVGASRAGF
+404 AGAVGAVRAGF

-425 LPVARTGGVGGVT
+425 LPATRTGGVGGAT
-438 GSRDDCFEIRPAR
+438 ASRAGPRESAEESHE
-451 ARGGTP
+451 

>member
-1 MPALDVPPRHSTLG
+1 
-15 RVITGLMAFTVL
+15 
-27 WGLFVGVHPQP
+27 
-38 SPRVQ
+38 

-136 GLRHMLAVLR
+136 GLRRMLAVLR

-160 AAGPAGPVRAGS
+160 ASGMAGPVRAGS

-180 AVGMAGPARAAGSA
+180 AAGMAGPVRAAGSA

-200 AAGPAGPVRA
+200 AAGPAGPAR
-210 AGSASPAIAAGAPGG
+210 AAGAPGG
-225 PGDRMIRPARGA
+225 FGDRMIRPARGA

-244 HGAGTG
+244 HGAGTA
-250 GAAVAASWRGSGIG
+250 GAAVAASWRESGIG

-301 TVARVVGEALV
+301 AVARVVGEALV

-322 ARVTV
+322 R
-327 RQESSRLRVI
+327 RRSGSRLDASPRHRPGTSGTARAGRGHGR
-337 VVDDGP
+337 DAERGTPPRCRRCWSWWRRRCWRPGRRRCGWDGRGRRGREGGLRRRGGP
-343 APGWTPRPGAGQ
+343 AAARDADRRSR
-355 GLRGLCERVEAM
+355 RGDR
-367 GGTLSAGPLR
+367 
-377 GAGSAGHGADGA
+377 
-389 DDGRSA
+389 
-395 GGAGGTAGA
+395 
-404 IGDAGAVGASRAGF
+404 
-418 VVEAVLP
+418 
-425 LPVARTGGVGGVT
+425 
-438 GSRDDCFEIRPAR
+438 FESRPAR
-451 ARGGTP
+451 VRGGIP

>member
-136 GLRHMLAVLR
+136 GLRRMLAVLR

-180 AVGMAGPARAAGSA
+180 AAGM
-194 SPAGLA
+194 
-200 AAGPAGPVRA
+200 AGPVRA

-244 HGAGTG
+244 HGAGTA

-294 GPSPMGE
+294 GPSPTGE
-301 TVARVVGEALV
+301 AVARVVGEALV

-327 RQESSRLRVI
+327 RREFSRLRVI

-343 APGWTPRPGAGQ
+343 APGWTPRPGTGQ
-355 GLRGLCERVEAM
+355 GLRGLRELVEAM

-377 GAGSAGHGADGA
+377 GAGGAGHGGDGA
-389 DDGRSA
+389 AGGRGA
-395 GGAGGTAGA
+395 GGADGT
-404 IGDAGAVGASRAGF
+404 AGAVGAVRAGF

-425 LPVARTGGVGGVT
+425 LPATRTGGVGGAT
-438 GSRDDCFEIRPAR
+438 ASRAGPRESAEESHE
-451 ARGGTP
+451 

>member
-136 GLRHMLAVLR
+136 GLRRMLAVLR

-172 ESPVVPAT
+172 EGPVVPAT
-180 AVGMAGPARAAGSA
+180 AVGMAGPA
-194 SPAGLA
+194 
-200 AAGPAGPVRA
+200 RA

-287 IDADRGA
+287 IDADRGV
-294 GPSPMGE
+294 GPSPTGE
-301 TVARVVGEALV
+301 AVARVVGEALV

-327 RQESSRLRVI
+327 RREFSRLRVI

-343 APGWTPRPGAGQ
+343 APGWTPRPGTGQ
-355 GLRGLCERVEAM
+355 GLRGLRELVEAM

-377 GAGSAGHGADGA
+377 GAGGAGRGGDGA
-389 DDGRSA
+389 AGGRGA
-395 GGAGGTAGA
+395 GGADGTAGA
-404 IGDAGAVGASRAGF
+404 VRAGF

-425 LPVARTGGVGGVT
+425 LPATRTGGVGGAT
-438 GSRDDCFEIRPAR
+438 ASRAGPRESAEESHE
-451 ARGGTP
+451 

>member
-136 GLRHMLAVLR
+136 GLRRMLAVLR

-160 AAGPAGPVRAGS
+160 ASGMAGPVRAGS

-180 AVGMAGPARAAGSA
+180 AAGM
-194 SPAGLA
+194 
-200 AAGPAGPVRA
+200 AGPVRA

-244 HGAGTG
+244 HGAGTA

-294 GPSPMGE
+294 GPSPTGE
-301 TVARVVGEALV
+301 AVARVVGEALV

-327 RQESSRLRVI
+327 RREFSRLRVI

-343 APGWTPRPGAGQ
+343 APGWTPRPGTGQ
-355 GLRGLCERVEAM
+355 GLRGLRELVEAM

-377 GAGSAGHGADGA
+377 GAGGAGRGGDGA
-389 DDGRSA
+389 AGGRGA
-395 GGAGGTAGA
+395 GGADGTAGA
-404 IGDAGAVGASRAGF
+404 VRAGF

-425 LPVARTGGVGGVT
+425 LPATRTGGVGGAT
-438 GSRDDCFEIRPAR
+438 ASRAGPRESAEESHE
-451 ARGGTP
+451 

>member
-136 GLRHMLAVLR
+136 GLRRMLAVLR

-194 SPAGLA
+194 SPA
-200 AAGPAGPVRA
+200 
-210 AGSASPAIAAGAPGG
+210 IAAGAPGG

-244 HGAGTG
+244 HGAGTA

-294 GPSPMGE
+294 GPSPTGE
-301 TVARVVGEALV
+301 AVARVVGEALV

-327 RQESSRLRVI
+327 RREFSRLRVI

-343 APGWTPRPGAGQ
+343 APGWTPRPGTGQ
-355 GLRGLCERVEAM
+355 GLRGLRELVEAM

-377 GAGSAGHGADGA
+377 GAGGAGHGGDGA
-389 DDGRSA
+389 AGGRGA
-395 GGAGGTAGA
+395 GGADGT
-404 IGDAGAVGASRAGF
+404 AGAVGAVRAGF

-425 LPVARTGGVGGVT
+425 LPATRTGGVGGAT
-438 GSRDDCFEIRPAR
+438 ASRAGPRESAEESHE
-451 ARGGTP
+451 

>member
-1 MPALDVPPRHSTLG
+1 VPAPDVPPRHSPLG
-15 RVITGLMAFTVL
+15 RAITGLTVIVLGLGTLVGYSPDPSRRAQMTVL
-27 WGLFVGVHPQP
+27 LVMAGL
-38 SPRVQ
+38 
-43 MVMLLAM
+43 
-50 ALLTVAALWLRRRDR
+50 VAASLWLRRRDR
-65 CAYERRLA
+65 RAHERRLTQ
-73 REAAARAVVEDRL
+73 ETAARAVAEDRL

-125 DVESASREATD
+125 DAESSSREATD
-136 GLRHMLAVLR
+136 GLRRMLAVLR

-160 AAGPAGPVRAGS
+160 AAGP
-172 ESPVVPAT
+172 E
-180 AVGMAGPARAAGSA
+180 GPAGF
-194 SPAGLA
+194 A
-200 AAGPAGPVRA
+200 AAGEAGV
-210 AGSASPAIAAGAPGG
+210 PGG
-225 PGDRMIRPARGA
+225 PGNRMIRPARGT
-237 PAGAGAP
+237 PAGAGASR
-244 HGAGTG
+244 GTG
-250 GAAVAASWRGSGIG
+250 TAGAAVGASWRGTGIG

-272 AGAVTRARRAGVEVE
+272 AEAVTRARRAGVEVE

>member
-1 MPALDVPPRHSTLG
+1 M
-15 RVITGLMAFTVL
+15 ITGLTVVIV
-27 WGLFVGVHPQP
+27 GLGTMVGFSPAP
-38 SPRVQ
+38 SRRAQ
-43 MVMLLAM
+43 MT
-50 ALLTVAALWLRRRDR
+50 ALLVMAGLVAASLWLRRRDR
-65 CAYERRLA
+65 RAHERRLTQ
-73 REAAARAVVEDRL
+73 ETAARAVAEDRL

-110 QRLETSPD
+110 QRLETTPD

-125 DVESASREATD
+125 DAESSSREATD
-136 GLRHMLAVLR
+136 GLRRMLAVLR

-160 AAGPAGPVRAGS
+160 AAGP
-172 ESPVVPAT
+172 E
-180 AVGMAGPARAAGSA
+180 GPAGF
-194 SPAGLA
+194 A
-200 AAGPAGPVRA
+200 AAGEAGV
-210 AGSASPAIAAGAPGG
+210 PGG
-225 PGDRMIRPARGA
+225 PGNRMIRPARGT
-237 PAGAGAP
+237 PAGAGASR
-244 HGAGTG
+244 GTG
-250 GAAVAASWRGSGIG
+250 TAGAAVGASWRGTGIG

-272 AGAVTRARRAGVEVE
+272 AEAVTRARRAGVEVE

>member
-1 MPALDVPPRHSTLG
+1 MPAPDVPPRHSPLG
-15 RVITGLMAFTVL
+15 RAITGLTVVVFGLGTMVGFSPVPSRRAQMTVL
-27 WGLFVGVHPQP
+27 LVMAGLV
-38 SPRVQ
+38 
-43 MVMLLAM
+43 
-50 ALLTVAALWLRRRDR
+50 VASLWLLRRDQR
-65 CAYERRLA
+65 AYERRLA
-73 REAAARAVVEDRL
+73 QETAARAVAEDRL

-99 LGAITVRCAVA
+99 LSAITVRCAVA

-125 DVESASREATD
+125 DAESSSREATD
-136 GLRHMLAVLR
+136 GLRRMLAVLR

-160 AAGPAGPVRAGS
+160 AAGP
-172 ESPVVPAT
+172 E
-180 AVGMAGPARAAGSA
+180 GPAGF
-194 SPAGLA
+194 A
-200 AAGPAGPVRA
+200 AAGEAGV
-210 AGSASPAIAAGAPGG
+210 PGG
-225 PGDRMIRPARGA
+225 PGNRMIRPARGT
-237 PAGAGAP
+237 PAGAGASR
-244 HGAGTG
+244 GTG
-250 GAAVAASWRGSGIG
+250 TAGAAVGASWRGTGIG

-272 AGAVTRARRAGVEVE
+272 AEAVTRARRAGVEVE

-367 GGTLSAGPLR
+367 GGTLSLVLDVDDHPVVPDPEPEHPREWSRHRLQEVPRIVSPLDFPQLVEHTLPDTAIKSLHGLLGTRSELNDPVRHLPLLLRCGSPQALTALRRETAGPW
-377 GAGSAGHGADGA
+377 
-389 DDGRSA
+389 
-395 GGAGGTAGA
+395 
-404 IGDAGAVGASRAGF
+404 
-418 VVEAVLP
+418 P
-425 LPVARTGGVGGVT
+425 
-438 GSRDDCFEIRPAR
+438 PA
-451 ARGGTP
+451 APSVPSPPA